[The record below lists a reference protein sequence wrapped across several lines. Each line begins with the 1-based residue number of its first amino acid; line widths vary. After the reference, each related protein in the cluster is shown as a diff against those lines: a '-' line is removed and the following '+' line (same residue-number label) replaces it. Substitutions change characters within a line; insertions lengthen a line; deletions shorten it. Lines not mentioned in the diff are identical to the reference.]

1 VCPCRRH
8 GLQPCRARASPNSI
22 RCPACSGRRFSFG
35 VARRRQLLGIFCGA
49 RRSLRWLSICRWRPA
64 AKYFVYVSASAI
76 VGRVLVA
83 LIVQRVGRRPVGIVF
98 GFAAALAIGLAGY
111 FHSMLL
117 AGFPL
122 FVVLIATS
130 AFFVEGGM
138 GSIAPYTIE
147 QYGVRLGSRASG
159 LGHAAAGVG
168 KITGPLALVLIAGT
182 GNLVRPQATA
192 AAVFPALLLLALC
205 MLAVAF
211 AFIFLAVETHGRA
224 MAFGS
229 EEEPAASQQPVTS
242 AAG

>member
-1 VCPCRRH
+1 M
-8 GLQPCRARASPNSI
+8 
-22 RCPACSGRRFSFG
+22 
-35 VARRRQLLGIFCGA
+35 
-49 RRSLRWLSICRWRPA
+49 
-64 AKYFVYVSASAI
+64 
-76 VGRVLVA
+76 LVA

-211 AFIFLAVETHGRA
+211 GFIFLALETHGRA

>member
-1 VCPCRRH
+1 
-8 GLQPCRARASPNSI
+8 
-22 RCPACSGRRFSFG
+22 
-35 VARRRQLLGIFCGA
+35 
-49 RRSLRWLSICRWRPA
+49 
-64 AKYFVYVSASAI
+64 
-76 VGRVLVA
+76 
-83 LIVQRVGRRPVGIVF
+83 
-98 GFAAALAIGLAGY
+98 
-111 FHSMLL
+111 M
-117 AGFPL
+117 
-122 FVVLIATS
+122 
-130 AFFVEGGM
+130 
-138 GSIAPYTIE
+138 
-147 QYGVRLGSRASG
+147 G

-211 AFIFLAVETHGRA
+211 GFIFLALETHGRA